1 MDHEDNHTRH
11 NGIQWTLLTQLNG
24 LDFADNLA
32 ALSHYHSKMQY
43 KTTHLASTFNLL
55 QNILASKNIFIT
67 TRFRILNSNVKSKA
81 ETWRTAKTTLQKIK
95 TFYNTCLRLI
105 FTSHW
110 PERIKNE
117 ELLKRAGQEPMDI
130 QIDWGTGTGHTQR
143 KPPSSTTGHVMSWNL
158 QSKRKRA
165 ETPEGVVELN
175 AQNMTWHDAAKAVQN
190 RIR

>member
-1 MDHEDNHTRH
+1 MDREAVWKILRHYEDLKSSPLWFVTLTNVTSSTNLFGVPISLPLCYWLDHEDNHTRH
-11 NGIQWTLLTQLNG
+11 DGIQWTLLTQLNG

-55 QNILASKNIFIT
+55 QNTLASKNIFIT

-105 FTSHW
+105 FTIHW

-130 QIDWGTGTGHTQR
+130 QIWL
-143 KPPSSTTGHVMSWNL
+143 WNC
-158 QSKRKRA
+158 
-165 ETPEGVVELN
+165 
-175 AQNMTWHDAAKAVQN
+175 D
-190 RIR
+190 

>member
-11 NGIQWTLLTQLNG
+11 DGIQWTLLTQLNG

-95 TFYNTCLRLI
+95 TVYNTCLRLI
-105 FTSHW
+105 FTIQW

-175 AQNMTWHDAAKAVQN
+175 AQNKTWHDAAKAAQN

>member
-1 MDHEDNHTRH
+1 
-11 NGIQWTLLTQLNG
+11 
-24 LDFADNLA
+24 
-32 ALSHYHSKMQY
+32 MQY

-95 TFYNTCLRLI
+95 TVYNTCLRLI
-105 FTSHW
+105 FTIQW

-175 AQNMTWHDAAKAVQN
+175 AQNKTWHDAPKAAQN
-190 RIR
+190 RIRWKNVVDGMRSSRNDRPK

>member
-11 NGIQWTLLTQLNG
+11 DGIQWTLLTQLNG

-95 TFYNTCLRLI
+95 TVYNTCLRLI
-105 FTSHW
+105 FTIQW

-158 QSKRKRA
+158 QRKRKRA

-175 AQNMTWHDAAKAVQN
+175 AQNKTWHDAAKAAQN